1 MDSTSPKW
9 PGVEAGVQVR
19 PRLRRA
25 MFPPRAKRP
34 TRHETNET
42 RGVISGTPRCR
53 TATRGVYARACPRIP
68 IAVST
73 IGTERS
79 PASSRRALGTLPR
92 TSPYRRRLRKT
103 HLVSYRKPKPSTETE
118 TQAIRHAAGVLFDR
132 GFKQRSSIAPL
143 VARLT
148 RREGELRRARADIL
162 ELQGLREQDAEEM
175 EGVREDAAVSKAGF
189 DEERETRE
197 KAEADRDEAHRQL
210 EFLEGELEGVRAS
223 ERALIEENK
232 TLQVDL
238 TTTTSSRDEFEAES
252 RRVKD
257 LNAALDVEASGLRAQ
272 LAELREKHAAA
283 LDDARRY
290 RADAER
296 QGERAGKLAAQ
307 TSAAMSEAD
316 KLRKWQDWAKSSE
329 VTSLKSELET
339 AKQERDM
346 LTRDLQSRL
355 AETRRVTAQ
364 NEEWGRDVKALR
376 ADLFAR
382 EGRLGRVEAELA
394 SVQRHAQKL
403 ETDLSVAK
411 EQIARRQEELQ
422 VASMDGVRMRG
433 KFETEKLKNQA
444 LVNSIRSQQY
454 TETAELKTAHAHELE
469 AARRDAAA
477 AWRLAKELE
486 TRVLSQAKTA
496 ASNTLKFSNAM
507 AIGRRLTGED
517 PKPPGTPLD
526 LT

>member
-1 MDSTSPKW
+1 
-9 PGVEAGVQVR
+9 
-19 PRLRRA
+19 
-25 MFPPRAKRP
+25 
-34 TRHETNET
+34 
-42 RGVISGTPRCR
+42 
-53 TATRGVYARACPRIP
+53 
-68 IAVST
+68 
-73 IGTERS
+73 
-79 PASSRRALGTLPR
+79 
-92 TSPYRRRLRKT
+92 LRKT
-103 HLVSYRKPKPSTETE
+103 HLVSYRKPKPSTETHA
-118 TQAIRHAAGVLFDR
+118 QAIRHAAGVLFDR

>member
-1 MDSTSPKW
+1 
-9 PGVEAGVQVR
+9 
-19 PRLRRA
+19 
-25 MFPPRAKRP
+25 MFDK
-34 TRHETNET
+34 
-42 RGVISGTPRCR
+42 
-53 TATRGVYARACPRIP
+53 
-68 IAVST
+68 
-73 IGTERS
+73 
-79 PASSRRALGTLPR
+79 
-92 TSPYRRRLRKT
+92 
-103 HLVSYRKPKPSTETE
+103 
-118 TQAIRHAAGVLFDR
+118 
-132 GFKQRSSIAPL
+132 GFKQRSSIVPL

-148 RREGELRRARADIL
+148 RREGHPRARADIL

-175 EGVREDAAVSKAGF
+175 QGVREDASVSKAGF

-210 EFLEGELEGVRAS
+210 EFLEGEQEGVRAS
-223 ERALIEENK
+223 ERALIEEGK
-232 TLQVDL
+232 TLQSDL
-238 TTTTSSRDEFEAES
+238 TATAASRALS
-252 RRVKD
+252 RRSRGARSD
-257 LNAALDVEASGLRAQ
+257 LNVALDVEASGLRKQ
-272 LAELREKHAAA
+272 LEELRDKHAAA

-329 VTSLKSELET
+329 VTTLKSELET

-394 SVQRHAQKL
+394 ALQRHASKL

-411 EQIARRQEELQ
+411 EQIQRRQEELQ

-433 KFETEKLKNQA
+433 KFETEKLKNQS

-454 TETAELKTAHAHELE
+454 TETAGSRRHAHELE

-496 ASNTLKFSNAM
+496 ATNTRKFSNAM
-507 AIGRRLTGED
+507 AIGRRLTATTRNRQ
-517 PKPPGTPLD
+517 PRR
-526 LT
+526 

>member
-1 MDSTSPKW
+1 
-9 PGVEAGVQVR
+9 
-19 PRLRRA
+19 
-25 MFPPRAKRP
+25 
-34 TRHETNET
+34 
-42 RGVISGTPRCR
+42 
-53 TATRGVYARACPRIP
+53 
-68 IAVST
+68 
-73 IGTERS
+73 
-79 PASSRRALGTLPR
+79 
-92 TSPYRRRLRKT
+92 LRKT
-103 HLVSYRKPKPSTETE
+103 HLVSYRKPKPSTETHA
-118 TQAIRHAAGVLFDR
+118 QAIRHAAGVLFDR

-403 ETDLSVAK
+403 ENGPERGQGADRATAGGASGCVHG
-411 EQIARRQEELQ
+411 RR
-422 VASMDGVRMRG
+422 
-433 KFETEKLKNQA
+433 
-444 LVNSIRSQQY
+444 
-454 TETAELKTAHAHELE
+454 AHAGQ
-469 AARRDAAA
+469 
-477 AWRLAKELE
+477 
-486 TRVLSQAKTA
+486 V
-496 ASNTLKFSNAM
+496 
-507 AIGRRLTGED
+507 
-517 PKPPGTPLD
+517 
-526 LT
+526 